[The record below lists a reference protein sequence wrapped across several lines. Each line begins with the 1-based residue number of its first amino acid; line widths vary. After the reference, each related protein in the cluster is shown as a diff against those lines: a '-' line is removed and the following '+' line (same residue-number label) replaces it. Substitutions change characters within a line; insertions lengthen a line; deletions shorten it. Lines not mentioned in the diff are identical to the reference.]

1 MTAPKHKGAS
11 NAVQTIP
18 LSKLHLSAANVRKT
32 VNEDADTQLSHDIEA
47 RGLLQNLIVTKAKK
61 RGHFDVIAGGRR
73 LRAMNQIVERKGWK
87 AATEISC
94 KVLES
99 EPGDSTE
106 TSLAENFQR
115 MAMTP
120 AEECRAFQHFTSQDG
135 DVEAVALRFGIT
147 RRFVEGRLRLAS
159 LADPIF
165 EELAA
170 GKMTLDLA
178 KAYASTDQHEVQ
190 LRVFEQM
197 NGSWQ
202 SDNPDTVRR
211 MIADGSVRGND
222 PLALLVTED
231 RYVAAGGKVERDLF
245 NETADDRWLDIEI
258 LHKLADETMQAE
270 AKRLLDETGIAWVR
284 PIAGSSSYN
293 VQHDLGVNPV
303 HLPPAPIGE
312 DASTRIDAIQTRME
326 QIGETIDAL
335 AEDDEEGYDTLQSEY
350 DDIDREMREIS
361 NPKADLP
368 EEWKPEVGTFLLVST
383 AGEMVLEGG
392 YFSEKQ
398 LKMERDDDGNVTGGS
413 FEEPVS
419 RGSGSKAPASPEAT
433 APGGKPVS
441 AKLFDELAVQRRN
454 ILSASLLGDPGLAMD
469 FAIFSMADKP
479 VLSYAEGG
487 YDGSGTTIKAGHPN
501 DPVLSSNVPKSL
513 ADDYLAG
520 AYDNLEKGWTEPRA
534 VADRFAAFRAL
545 DDETK
550 AAWLAYV
557 VATSLEAKKGYSSE
571 YHPIHAMLGTILNIE
586 PATMWRPTAE
596 NFFDRIAKGSSLDL
610 LKEVGGADLANRYS
624 GSKKGEIATSCEK
637 IFAGDTIIEDDIKER
652 ALAWVPAAMQFTVEE
667 ADPEPEPD
675 ADADADVDTG
685 ESEAENDDDTNVND
699 EITVDEEATVDA

>member
-73 LRAMNQIVERKGWK
+73 LRAMNQIVDRKGWK
-87 AATEISC
+87 ADTEIAC
-94 KVLES
+94 KVLDS

-120 AEECRAFQHFTSQDG
+120 AEECRAFQHFTSEDG

-202 SDNPDTVRR
+202 GDNPDTVRR

-258 LHKLADETMQAE
+258 LHKLTDETMQAE

-293 VQHDLGVNPV
+293 VQHDLGLNPV
-303 HLPPAPIGE
+303 RLPPAPLSE
-312 DASTRIDAIQTRME
+312 EATKRIDAIQSRME
-326 QIGETIDAL
+326 AIQEAVDAL
-335 AEDDEEGYDTLQSEY
+335 PEDDEEGYDKLHGEY
-350 DDIDREMREIS
+350 DDIDREMHEIS

-368 EEWKPEVGTFLLVST
+368 EEWKPEVGTFLLVAT
-383 AGEMVLEGG
+383 TGEMVLEGG

-398 LKMERDDDGNVTGGS
+398 LKMDRDDEGNVTGGS

-419 RGSGSKAPASPEAT
+419 RGSGSKAPASPEGHRTGRQADQRQAVRRTVGPAT
-433 APGGKPVS
+433 QHPVGI
-441 AKLFDELAVQRRN
+441 AARR
-454 ILSASLLGDPGLAMD
+454 S
-469 FAIFSMADKP
+469 
-479 VLSYAEGG
+479 
-487 YDGSGTTIKAGHPN
+487 GSGDG
-501 DPVLSSNVPKSL
+501 
-513 ADDYLAG
+513 
-520 AYDNLEKGWTEPRA
+520 
-534 VADRFAAFRAL
+534 FR
-545 DDETK
+545 
-550 AAWLAYV
+550 
-557 VATSLEAKKGYSSE
+557 
-571 YHPIHAMLGTILNIE
+571 
-586 PATMWRPTAE
+586 
-596 NFFDRIAKGSSLDL
+596 DL
-610 LKEVGGADLANRYS
+610 LDGRS
-624 GSKKGEIATSCEK
+624 GLRWIGHDHQGRAPERSGDGKQRAQIA
-637 IFAGDTIIEDDIKER
+637 G
-652 ALAWVPAAMQFTVEE
+652 
-667 ADPEPEPD
+667 
-675 ADADADVDTG
+675 
-685 ESEAENDDDTNVND
+685 
-699 EITVDEEATVDA
+699 

>member
-73 LRAMNQIVERKGWK
+73 LRAMGQIVDRKGWK
-87 AATEISC
+87 ADTEIAC
-94 KVLES
+94 KVLDS

-120 AEECRAFQHFTSQDG
+120 AEECRAFQHFTSEDG

-202 SDNPDTVRR
+202 GDNPDTVRR

-293 VQHDLGVNPV
+293 VQHDLGLNPV
-303 HLPPAPIGE
+303 RLPPAPLSE
-312 DASTRIDAIQTRME
+312 EATMRIDAIQSRME
-326 QIGETIDAL
+326 AIQEAVDAL
-335 AEDDEEGYDTLQSEY
+335 PEDDEEGYDKLHGEY

-368 EEWKPEVGTFLLVST
+368 EEWKPEVGTFLLVT
-383 AGEMVLEGG
+383 TTGEMVLEGG

-398 LKMERDDDGNVTGGS
+398 LKMDRDDDGNVTGGT

-433 APGGKPVS
+433 APGGKPIS
-441 AKLFDELAVQRRN
+441 AKLFDELSVQRRN

-469 FAIFSMADKP
+469 FAIFSMADK
-479 VLSYAEGG
+479 G

-520 AYDNLEKGWTEPRA
+520 AHDSLEKGWTEPHA
-534 VADRFAAFRAL
+534 VTDRFVAFRTL

-571 YHPIHAMLGTILNIE
+571 YHPIHAMLGAILNVE

-596 NFFDRIAKGSSLDL
+596 NFFDRVAKGTSLEL

-667 ADPEPEPD
+667 ADPEHEPD
-675 ADADADVDTG
+675 AEADADADTG
-685 ESEAENDDDTNVND
+685 ESEAENDDDTLVND
-699 EITVDEEATVDA
+699 EIAVDEEATVDA

>member
-1 MTAPKHKGAS
+1 
-11 NAVQTIP
+11 
-18 LSKLHLSAANVRKT
+18 
-32 VNEDADTQLSHDIEA
+32 
-47 RGLLQNLIVTKAKK
+47 
-61 RGHFDVIAGGRR
+61 
-73 LRAMNQIVERKGWK
+73 
-87 AATEISC
+87 
-94 KVLES
+94 
-99 EPGDSTE
+99 
-106 TSLAENFQR
+106 
-115 MAMTP
+115 
-120 AEECRAFQHFTSQDG
+120 
-135 DVEAVALRFGIT
+135 
-147 RRFVEGRLRLAS
+147 
-159 LADPIF
+159 
-165 EELAA
+165 
-170 GKMTLDLA
+170 MTLDMA

-202 SDNPDTVRR
+202 GDNPDTVRR

-293 VQHDLGVNPV
+293 VQHDLGLNPV
-303 HLPPAPIGE
+303 RLPPAPLSE
-312 DASTRIDAIQTRME
+312 EATKRIDAIQSRME
-326 QIGETIDAL
+326 AIQEAVDAL
-335 AEDDEEGYDTLQSEY
+335 PEDDEEGYDKLHGEY
-350 DDIDREMREIS
+350 DDIDREMHEIS

-368 EEWKPEVGTFLLVST
+368 EEWKPEVGTFLLVAT
-383 AGEMVLEGG
+383 TGEMVLEGG

-398 LKMERDDDGNVTGGS
+398 LKMDRDDDGNVTGGS

-433 APGGKPVS
+433 APGGKPIS
-441 AKLFDELAVQRRN
+441 AKLFDELSVQRRN

-469 FAIFSMADKP
+469 FAIFSMADQ
-479 VLSYAEGG
+479 G
-487 YDGSGTTIKAGHPN
+487 YDGSGTTIKAGRPN
-501 DPVLSSNVPKSL
+501 DPVMASNVPKSL
-513 ADDYLAG
+513 ADDHLAG
-520 AYDNLEKGWTEPRA
+520 AHDALDKGWTEPREI
-534 VADRFAAFRAL
+534 VERFTAFRAL

-596 NFFDRIAKGSSLDL
+596 NFFDRVAKGTSLEL

-667 ADPEPEPD
+667 ADLEPEPD
-675 ADADADVDTG
+675 ADADADADTG
-685 ESEAENDDDTNVND
+685 ESEAENDDDTNVNE